1 MVKTWQ
7 VILATIA
14 IFVAGLVTGG
24 ATALGLERWV
34 SSQHRANSLMM
45 APMGMHPG
53 PGGPPQFGTQLMRR
67 YADTLNLTDDQRAKI
82 GPIVRRTAAQLSRNR
97 IEIQQETSLAI
108 EKMQDE
114 ISPLLTPEQRTKFEE
129 IISQQRNRFRQFRQ
143 NPPPPPGGEGPAT
156 GAQEPPK

>member
-1 MVKTWQ
+1 
-7 VILATIA
+7 
-14 IFVAGLVTGG
+14 
-24 ATALGLERWV
+24 
-34 SSQHRANSLMM
+34 MM
-45 APMGMHPG
+45 APMGMRPG

-114 ISPLLTPEQRTKFEE
+114 IAPLLTPEQRTKFEE
-129 IISQQRNRFRQFRQ
+129 IISQQTDPF
-143 NPPPPPGGEGPAT
+143 PPVPP
-156 GAQEPPK
+156 EPPAAARRRGACTRSPGPPK

>member
-34 SSQHRANSLMM
+34 SSQHRANVLMM

-114 ISPLLTPEQRTKFEE
+114 IAPLLTPEQRTKFEE

>member
-114 ISPLLTPEQRTKFEE
+114 IAPLLTPEQRTKFEE